1 MNKFIKLVLVIISSI
16 LVIDNVSAKEYK
28 GIINHAEYI
37 DGVYYYKT
45 RSDTDTVTY
54 PTHNFHDEAFIY
66 RESVT
71 NKLVYCIQSWT
82 PINGAKNGDY
92 SVYDENVEESNL
104 TDEELE
110 YINLIA
116 YFGYGYKDSL
126 YDHTD
131 YIWYAITQVLIWQ
144 VQAPNYNHYLVDSIT
159 STTPLDYSKEFN
171 EIKNLINLYNNGF
184 YIPTSNDLIINNTI
198 SFEDSNS
205 ILNDYIIENNNK
217 GLDVSYSN
225 NKLDIKSLNE
235 TGSFN
240 IRLYRDYNRW
250 DTDLK
255 LYISDNYQNTFT
267 PGNIKS
273 SNITSTINVKYSN
286 IGIAYI
292 GYFFTEY
299 NYNYVSRKLSGIE
312 ANIIAKKDIL
322 DGNNNIIYKEGDI
335 YTSITSINDY
345 IYLDMLPGEYEI
357 VELNRIDGFNIKNMS
372 FTVTDEDKLIDIVLD
387 NTKFNISVQK
397 YCEVVNDGIIDYEVG
412 SNIMFGLY
420 ANEDIYNVD
429 GDIFA
434 NKDILIGIF
443 ITDDN
448 GYSELNNLYLALGS
462 YYIQELSLLDNYIL
476 NDNKYVF
483 DVTYGSDYQSIIYI
497 DTIEVINKLNRGNVN
512 IEVKD
517 SNGEPLNDIKF
528 GIYNSN
534 NELIETYVTDS
545 NGSVSIDL
553 VYGNYI
559 LKQLDELDGYII
571 DNNDYYIN
579 IDALNDNMSFNIVND
594 NIDIVEEETIE
605 GDDISVFVPSTSRD
619 DYSILL
625 FILLILTLIFNIK
638 CIRE

>member
-1 MNKFIKLVLVIISSI
+1 
-16 LVIDNVSAKEYK
+16 
-28 GIINHAEYI
+28 
-37 DGVYYYKT
+37 
-45 RSDTDTVTY
+45 
-54 PTHNFHDEAFIY
+54 
-66 RESVT
+66 
-71 NKLVYCIQSWT
+71 
-82 PINGAKNGDY
+82 
-92 SVYDENVEESNL
+92 
-104 TDEELE
+104 
-110 YINLIA
+110 
-116 YFGYGYKDSL
+116 
-126 YDHTD
+126 
-131 YIWYAITQVLIWQ
+131 
-144 VQAPNYNHYLVDSIT
+144 
-159 STTPLDYSKEFN
+159 
-171 EIKNLINLYNNGF
+171 
-184 YIPTSNDLIINNTI
+184 
-198 SFEDSNS
+198 
-205 ILNDYIIENNNK
+205 
-217 GLDVSYSN
+217 
-225 NKLDIKSLNE
+225 
-235 TGSFN
+235 
-240 IRLYRDYNRW
+240 
-250 DTDLK
+250 
-255 LYISDNYQNTFT
+255 
-267 PGNIKS
+267 
-273 SNITSTINVKYSN
+273 
-286 IGIAYI
+286 
-292 GYFFTEY
+292 
-299 NYNYVSRKLSGIE
+299 
-312 ANIIAKKDIL
+312 
-322 DGNNNIIYKEGDI
+322 
-335 YTSITSINDY
+335 
-345 IYLDMLPGEYEI
+345 MLPGEYEI